1 MQRTKL
7 GALVVL
13 QSRCVTDPL
22 GCVCPWF
29 AWPYL
34 VVSMLNQGMSNQ
46 ELSGER
52 AKTVRDYLIDHG
64 NVAADRLAACGFG
77 EERPMKPNSSRE
89 NKKANRRS
97 EFLVYG

>member
-1 MQRTKL
+1 M
-7 GALVVL
+7 VL
-13 QSRCVTDPL
+13 FEC
-22 GCVCPWF
+22 
-29 AWPYL
+29 
-34 VVSMLNQGMSNQ
+34 LNQGMSNQ
-46 ELSGER
+46 ELSEER

-64 NVAADRLAACGFG
+64 NVAAERLAACGFG